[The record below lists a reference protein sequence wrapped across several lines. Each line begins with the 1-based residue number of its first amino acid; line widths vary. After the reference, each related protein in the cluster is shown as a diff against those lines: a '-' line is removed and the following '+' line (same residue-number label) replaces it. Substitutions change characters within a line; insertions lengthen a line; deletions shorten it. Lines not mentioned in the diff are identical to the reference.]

1 MKIIMDEKELKALF
15 DGLARVL
22 RALYGSPEPSGG
34 SEQETP
40 PRAGL
45 RRLLRSL
52 IRRGD
57 AQGVPESGA
66 GGFDPG
72 LERMKEMMSR
82 YQGRRAE
89 LTTQAGLVAGEIA
102 TVGGDYVKIAE
113 SGGSYVLI
121 PLEQIVSFHLP
132 GKQVMER

>member
-1 MKIIMDEKELKALF
+1 MIMTEKELKALF
-15 DGLARVL
+15 DGLASVI
-22 RALYGSPEPSGG
+22 RAFYGSSEPSGG
-34 SEQETP
+34 SAQHEP

-45 RRLLRSL
+45 RGLLRSL
-52 IRRGD
+52 IRRAD
-57 AQGVPESGA
+57 AQVVPESET
-66 GGFDPG
+66 GGIYPG

-102 TVGGDYVKIAE
+102 AIGGDYVKIAE
-113 SGGSYVLI
+113 SGGAYVLI
-121 PLEQIVSFHLP
+121 PLEQIVSFHLS